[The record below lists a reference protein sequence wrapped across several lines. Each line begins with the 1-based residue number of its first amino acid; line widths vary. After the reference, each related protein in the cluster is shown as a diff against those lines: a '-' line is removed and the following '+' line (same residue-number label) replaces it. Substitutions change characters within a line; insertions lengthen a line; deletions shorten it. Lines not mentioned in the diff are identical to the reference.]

1 MKKLNLLIVALLM
14 ITIYAGCKK
23 NDAATS
29 TPAATTA
36 SDNYTSM
43 AAFHAQNGVPMQT
56 FTINAATGG
65 SYTTPQGTVVT
76 IPANAFQTQAGGVV
90 TGNVTIQFKDIYKKS
105 DMLLSDKGTKY
116 YDGTPLRS
124 GGEFFIKAM
133 QSNAALE
140 LVIGKKISVSQPRS
154 QMGVLDTAMVPMIAV
169 DTTGLNQPLWF
180 PNPTDSLSLSTNN
193 YIFSLYQ
200 MNNPLDSGSWCNSDQ
215 AYFTGFT
222 QTSLTLH
229 PVDLVTIYSTQVYLL
244 FSNMNSMVHVYYDGT
259 TNFPYT
265 FAPLN
270 AQCTI
275 VAVGVK
281 NGKLYSSFTP
291 ITITN
296 NLTVNFTL
304 SETTTA
310 DFKTRLNTLN

>member
-29 TPAATTA
+29 TPAAITA
-36 SDNYTSM
+36 SDNYASM

-56 FTINAATGG
+56 FTINAVTGG
-65 SYTTPQGTVVT
+65 SFTTPQGTIVT
-76 IPANAFQTQAGGVV
+76 IPANAFLTQAGGAV
-90 TGNVTIQFKDIYKKS
+90 TGNVTIKFKDIYKKS

-116 YDGTPLRS
+116 YDGTPLKS

-133 QSNAALE
+133 HSNAALQ
-140 LVIGKKISVSQPRS
+140 LVIGKKISVSQPIS

-169 DTTGLNQPLWF
+169 DSIANNKPVWF
-180 PNPTDSLSLSTNN
+180 QSSTDSLTSYANN
-193 YIFSLYQ
+193 YVFSLYTF
-200 MNNPLDSGSWCNSDQ
+200 NNPLDSGSWCNSDQ
-215 AYFTGFT
+215 AYFTGVS
-222 QTSLTLH
+222 QTTLTLH
-229 PVDLVTIYSTQVYLL
+229 PMDTVNVYTTQVYLM
-244 FSNMNSMVHVYYDGT
+244 FSNINSMVHVYYDGT

-270 AQCTI
+270 GQCTV
-275 VAVGVK
+275 VAVGVR

-304 SETTTA
+304 SQTTTA